1 MIYLS
6 KYHTVREAILEL
18 NTWKRRGL
26 LVEALT
32 STDVQK
38 AEILFMKVPQV
49 SSFLQSLINY
59 GICSIDI

>member
-1 MIYLS
+1 MIYPS
-6 KYHTVREAILEL
+6 KYHTAREAILEL

-38 AEILFMKVPQV
+38 AEMPFMKVPQV
-49 SSFLQSLINY
+49 SSLFQSLINY